1 MLPNYEQSAGKIADK
16 KYVAFDE
23 KGK

>member
-1 MLPNYEQSAGKIADK
+1 MLPNYEKSAGKIADK

-23 KGK
+23 EGK

>member
-1 MLPNYEQSAGKIADK
+1 MPPNYEQSAGKIADK